1 MMNPLKRMADW
12 TNNRALRRYYRRF
25 AIALLFYVASLTI
38 AVATFKHHVTGPVT
52 YVLAVLPALACVGMM
67 TAYGIYLKEEKDE
80 LPRAMGVEALIW
92 STGATLS
99 LTTIWGFLENFLKVP
114 HLNLLFI
121 YPIFWVFFAIA
132 MPVIYARY
140 K

>member
-1 MMNPLKRMADW
+1 MSPLKRMANW
-12 TNNRALRRYYRRF
+12 TNNQALRRYYRRF
-25 AIALLFYVASLTI
+25 AVTMSLYALFIVLSVVAFTRFH
-38 AVATFKHHVTGPVT
+38 VAGPVA

-67 TAYGIYLKEEKDE
+67 AAYGFYLKEEKDE

-99 LTTIWGFLENFLKVP
+99 LTTVWGFLENFLKVP

-132 MPVIYARY
+132 MPLIYARY